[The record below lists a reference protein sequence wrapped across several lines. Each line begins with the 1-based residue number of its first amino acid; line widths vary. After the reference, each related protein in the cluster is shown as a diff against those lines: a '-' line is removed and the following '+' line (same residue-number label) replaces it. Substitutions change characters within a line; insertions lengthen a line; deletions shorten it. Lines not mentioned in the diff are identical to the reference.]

1 VIEMTDQQ
9 GLEPHVPIAA
19 APAPTTMALWT
30 PKGIGVVS
38 AVLGFPGAVVLAA
51 LNWRRMG
58 RIRKAIVHLGAAV
71 IATWAL
77 FLAAVSADVR
87 SGGFLIGLG
96 VGYYLYRAQ
105 RSDQAPY
112 VALGRVTERSG
123 LAGALI
129 AIVASVLIF
138 GSGVIAVA
146 ATNGGL
152 AHRGEVLFA
161 TRVSPDACS
170 PIGHASTFGPSD
182 RIFLTAVMRETVQ
195 TGSRVVFEAEAA
207 GETVGPFSVTTQP
220 PYDCLGTS
228 ESIGPLDPGTYTV
241 RYRYD
246 GQPGTPDLAKGTFT
260 ITQSAGSSPVSTP

>member
-1 VIEMTDQQ
+1 VIEMTDLQ
-9 GLEPHVPIAA
+9 GLEPHVP
-19 APAPTTMALWT
+19 MALWT

-58 RIRKAIVHLGAAV
+58 RTRKAIVHLAAALIV
-71 IATWAL
+71 TWAL
-77 FLAAVSADVR
+77 FLAAVYADVR

-105 RSDQAPY
+105 RTDQAPY

-138 GSGVIAVA
+138 GSGVVIAVA

-161 TRVSPDACS
+161 TRASTDACS
-170 PIGHASTFGPSD
+170 PIGQASAFGPSD

-207 GETVGPFSVTTQP
+207 GETVGPFPVTTQP

-246 GQPGTPDLAKGTFT
+246 GQPGTPDLATGTFT
-260 ITQSAGSSPVSTP
+260 ITQSAGSPPPSTS